1 MCSCNQFH
9 AHQSIHTDIVYCLWG
24 VRTKRLRAVYLYC
37 KQAGRLHN
45 QSLWYNK
52 KLLLKVK
59 PLFNEPMFV
68 IEFLDRGGE
77 IMLDDCFAEKN
88 SAVCDFFFPTYNQIY
103 TAKWKK
109 MFPSTEPCI
118 RDTTRRSEG
127 KKKTKTIYQL
137 YIYMLMK
144 YLLLLDICVPWNG
157 FFFLFS

>member
-24 VRTKRLRAVYLYC
+24 VQTKRLRAVYLYC

-68 IEFLDRGGE
+68 IDFLDRGGE
-77 IMLDDCFAEKN
+77 IMLDDCFAEKH
-88 SAVCDFFFPTYNQIY
+88 SAVCDFFPPHIIRFIQLNG
-103 TAKWKK
+103 K
-109 MFPSTEPCI
+109 MFQSTEPCI
-118 RDTTRRSEG
+118 RDTTRRSEE
-127 KKKTKTIYQL
+127 KRKLRQ
-137 YIYMLMK
+137 YISYICMLMK
-144 YLLLLDICVPWNG
+144 YLLLLDICVPWNS